1 MTYAPATHPAQQQD
15 APRVSPTKALHKVIS
30 EQRPG
35 RMTITDP
42 VDPSIGWRVY
52 FGDGQIHFAE
62 STVGRQDR
70 LPYVLRQHFPDLAP
84 MQWSEQGTS
93 DYPLLCQLWQS
104 QGWPLNHFRQML
116 ALLTQE
122 ALIQMLAIPQAALK
136 YETKIGLDPLLLSAP
151 FRQLVLPMRDT
162 LTRWTQLRP
171 QVSSPLQRLQLVDRN
186 ALLNFIWTDK
196 KELQFLQDAVGLLE
210 ENLSLYQLAFKL
222 KQDVQTLAIAL
233 HPLIAHG
240 VITAT
245 PYRQIQ
251 ASNLTRI
258 ACVDDSKTIQ
268 QFVKFALESSGYE
281 VLPILDPTHA
291 VSALADAPPQLIL
304 MDIEMPHM
312 DGYELCRRVRQIDA
326 FKEIPIVMLTGREGI
341 IDRVR
346 ARMSGCSA
354 YLTKP
359 FNPQELLA
367 LIQKMT
373 SSPDLP
379 DTI

>member
-1 MTYAPATHPAQQQD
+1 M
-15 APRVSPTKALHKVIS
+15 VSPTRALHKVIS

-42 VDPSIGWRVY
+42 LDPSIGWRVY

-70 LPYVLRQHFPDLAP
+70 LPYVLKQHFPDLART
-84 MQWSEQGTS
+84 QWSEQGES
-93 DYPLLCQLWQS
+93 DYPLLCKLWQS
-104 QGWPLNHFRQML
+104 QGWPIHHFRQML
-116 ALLTQE
+116 GFLTQE
-122 ALIQMLAIPQAALK
+122 ALVQMLAIPQAALK

-151 FRQLVLPMRDT
+151 FRQLVLPVRDT
-162 LTRWTQLRP
+162 LNRWVQLRP
-171 QVSSPLQRLQLVDRN
+171 QVSSPLQRLHLVDRN
-186 ALLNFIWTDK
+186 ALLNFIWTDN
-196 KELQFLQDAVGLLE
+196 KELQFLQNAISLLGQ
-210 ENLSLYQLAFKL
+210 NLSLYNLANQLN
-222 KQDVQTLAIAL
+222 QEVQSLAIAL

-240 VITAT
+240 IIASK
-245 PYRQIQ
+245 PHHQISQ
-251 ASNLTRI
+251 PQVARI

-268 QFVKFALESSGYE
+268 QFVKLTLESSCYQ
-281 VLPILDPTHA
+281 VLSILDPTQA
-291 VSALADAPPQLIL
+291 ISTLAQSPPQLIL

-312 DGYELCRRVRQIDA
+312 DGYELCRRVRQIEA
-326 FKEIPIVMLTGREGI
+326 FKDIPIVMLTGREGI

-359 FNPQELLA
+359 FNPQELLT

-373 SSPDLP
+373 A
-379 DTI
+379 DTEPQSIV